1 MADVHGPVLTPI
13 PLGHRTLAESLLTQ
27 LTRQIVIGALP
38 PGAPL
43 PTERALQ
50 EAFGVGRT
58 TVREALQR
66 LQAGGFVD
74 RVGKRLIVR
83 GRAEVSETDLSGAA
97 ATAEAAIRDGFETR
111 KLLEVEGARLAA
123 LRHSDKDLERLRELL
138 TAMGSADE
146 IEFHRVNQ
154 QFHLLLAQMSGN
166 QVLAEVYEN
175 SLPLFFRSQA
185 YWQLFEAALGPRP
198 LAGGGQAGH
207 QRIFDAV
214 AAGSAAEAAQAMGE
228 YLDRVRDA
236 LIEQVHGGGAADRAS
251 LRHG

>member
-1 MADVHGPVLTPI
+1 MANVRGPVLTPI
-13 PLGHRTLAESLLTQ
+13 PLSHRTLAESLLTQ

-38 PGAPL
+38 PGSPL
-43 PTERALQ
+43 PTEQALQ

-66 LQAGGFVD
+66 LQASGMVN

-83 GRAEVSETDLSGAA
+83 APADLSETDLAGAA
-97 ATAEAAIRDGFETR
+97 ASAEAAIRDGFETR
-111 KLLEVEGARLAA
+111 KLLEVEAARLAA
-123 LRHSDKDLERLRELL
+123 LHRSDKDLERLREILI
-138 TAMGSADE
+138 AMGAGDE

-154 QFHLLLAQMSGN
+154 QFHLLIAQMSGN

-185 YWQLFEAALGPRP
+185 YWQLFEAGLGPRP

-236 LIEQVHGGGAADRAS
+236 LIERVRRGREHPAGRT
-251 LRHG
+251 